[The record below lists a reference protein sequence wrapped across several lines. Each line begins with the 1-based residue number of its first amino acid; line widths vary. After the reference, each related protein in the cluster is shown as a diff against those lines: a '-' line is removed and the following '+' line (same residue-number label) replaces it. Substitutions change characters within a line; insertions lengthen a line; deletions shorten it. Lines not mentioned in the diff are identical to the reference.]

1 MFNGI
6 SSFRYQ
12 CKQFQLRVRT
22 KATRKCRNLED
33 VVSGKDATGVAV
45 VLVLANGAL
54 HLLLDRQKFLILGT
68 QFDEHRT
75 RRLSLQRRRRG
86 QTGAAGRRRRGRR

>member
-1 MFNGI
+1 MELAHFVIKANNSNQVSG
-6 SSFRYQ
+6 
-12 CKQFQLRVRT
+12 T
-22 KATRKCRNLED
+22 KNRKCRNLED

-45 VLVLANGAL
+45 VLVLANGVL

-75 RRLSLQRRRRG
+75 RRLGLQWRRRG